1 MDSCQVVWGFVR
13 LLFGID
19 HCSRITHPYNPAT
32 IIRNL
37 GDKMSLLLCVHI
49 HSAFVVRVLHRWH
62 PPTFFLYWR
71 SKLPVLRLTHSATS
85 FSGFLPL
92 EQVADFANPSHLL
105 GTGGI
110 KKNTA
115 TVRLLLEVRVAIQV
129 NRAKDSRMLVE
140 IEEEKKEQTAYRCPL
155 SNVGPSLRLLFEKH
169 KETWGKRQ
177 AVHRCSDL
185 ASARGRFTW
194 YVIVLMSHCDLLRLC
209 AQFKHLWLNLS
220 FVPAGLVVL
229 MREIVI
235 ARTLPSVAAL
245 ELLVFLLCPR
255 NVLRQ

>member
-1 MDSCQVVWGFVR
+1 
-13 LLFGID
+13 
-19 HCSRITHPYNPAT
+19 
-32 IIRNL
+32 
-37 GDKMSLLLCVHI
+37 MSLLLCVHI

-62 PPTFFLYWR
+62 SPTFFLYWR

-155 SNVGPSLRLLFEKH
+155 SNVGPSLRLLFENTKRH
-169 KETWGKRQ
+169 EARGKRYID
-177 AVHRCSDL
+177 AATSLALVGGLRGMLLCWCRTVTCCVSALSSNTSD
-185 ASARGRFTW
+185 W
-194 YVIVLMSHCDLLRLC
+194 ICRL
-209 AQFKHLWLNLS
+209 
-220 FVPAGLVVL
+220 
-229 MREIVI
+229 
-235 ARTLPSVAAL
+235 
-245 ELLVFLLCPR
+245 FLLGLLCSWER
-255 NVLRQ
+255 LS